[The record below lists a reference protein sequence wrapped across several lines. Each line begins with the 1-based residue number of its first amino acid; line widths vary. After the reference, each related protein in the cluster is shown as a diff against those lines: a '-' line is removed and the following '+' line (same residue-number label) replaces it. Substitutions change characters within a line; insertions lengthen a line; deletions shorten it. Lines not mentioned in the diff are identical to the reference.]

1 MAALPNRFRIS
12 AIQNIDNVIQAERKA
27 ALLPHPLNTRQEF
40 LRWHRA
46 IERFPRLQTVIAAVA
61 WRQKFFTEIFQQR
74 RTPAI
79 AGFGVMNRVAQL
91 FLRDALLAFAFFL
104 DEASLFHDI
113 ARAEEQ
119 HAFTGQAIAPG
130 PPRFLI
136 ITFDVLRQIVMNNK
150 TDIRL

>member
-1 MAALPNRFRIS
+1 M
-12 AIQNIDNVIQAERKA
+12 
-27 ALLPHPLNTRQEF
+27 
-40 LRWHRA
+40 
-46 IERFPRLQTVIAAVA
+46 
-61 WRQKFFTEIFQQR
+61 
-74 RTPAI
+74 

-119 HAFTGQAIAPG
+119 LTFTGQAIAPG

-150 TDIRL
+150 TDIWFVDPHSERNRRRNHARVVEPKTLLLVWSPVNLEAT

>member
-1 MAALPNRFRIS
+1 
-12 AIQNIDNVIQAERKA
+12 
-27 ALLPHPLNTRQEF
+27 
-40 LRWHRA
+40 
-46 IERFPRLQTVIAAVA
+46 
-61 WRQKFFTEIFQQR
+61 
-74 RTPAI
+74 
-79 AGFGVMNRVAQL
+79 MNRVAQL

-104 DEASLFHDI
+104 DEAALFHHI

-150 TDIRL
+150 TDIMYVDTNSQSNRRPNYQSVVPQQESLMHRPLLPFE